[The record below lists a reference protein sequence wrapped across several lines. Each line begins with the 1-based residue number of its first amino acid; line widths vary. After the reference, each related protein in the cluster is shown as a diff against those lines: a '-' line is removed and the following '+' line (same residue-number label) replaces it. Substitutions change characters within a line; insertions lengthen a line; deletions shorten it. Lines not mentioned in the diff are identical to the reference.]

1 MLIFV
6 VGQFMAAYKYSYEK
20 CIGLLPETDNQKD
33 RISSYI
39 FLNPNISAYLRICKF
54 DVCVTVRHWYNNI
67 NNQLD
72 ATITVY

>member
-20 CIGLLPETDNQKD
+20 CIGLLPETDSHKD

-39 FLNPNISAYLRICKF
+39 FLNPK
-54 DVCVTVRHWYNNI
+54 H
-67 NNQLD
+67 
-72 ATITVY
+72 